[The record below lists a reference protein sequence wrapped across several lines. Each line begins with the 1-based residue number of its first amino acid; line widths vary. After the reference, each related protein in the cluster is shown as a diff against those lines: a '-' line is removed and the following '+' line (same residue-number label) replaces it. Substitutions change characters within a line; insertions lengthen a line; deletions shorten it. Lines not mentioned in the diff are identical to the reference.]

1 MLLKL
6 NDKLLHFLACL
17 AITLTAGELCAV
29 TAGVTKEAA
38 DWMYKKNCRH
48 SGRQRIKEIG
58 IRLLILLK
66 RIMLDTLLVALVI
79 SVDTAQV
86 KEFPQKAEVEFKK
99 NDLKENIIKSALN
112 FHNSGKKDDKTWNWK
127 IQDVVFKKD

>member
-1 MLLKL
+1 
-6 NDKLLHFLACL
+6 
-17 AITLTAGELCAV
+17 
-29 TAGVTKEAA
+29 
-38 DWMYKKNCRH
+38 
-48 SGRQRIKEIG
+48 
-58 IRLLILLK
+58 
-66 RIMLDTLLVALVI
+66 MLDTLLVALVI

-127 IQDVVFKKD
+127 IQDVVFKKDYVRHIIGCAGYLGRYRAGKGISAEGGSRV